1 MLAGRYRV
9 VARLGAGGMGAV
21 YRAEDLSLGQSVALK
36 FLPPEVAADPARVG
50 RLRQEVRVGREVS
63 HPAVCR
69 VYDIGE
75 HRSERG
81 LETFLT
87 MEYID
92 GEDLSSLLRRIGEL
106 PREKALAVIRQVCAG
121 LGAAHER
128 GVLHRD
134 LKPANIMLDGRGSAR
149 ISDFGLAALGA
160 RVSGGA
166 AAAGTPLYMA
176 PEQLR
181 GEEATARS
189 DIYALG
195 LIIYELLT
203 GERPHG
209 GATLDEIRSVRSS
222 VRASTDRVLEHPG
235 LDPIVASVVARCLD
249 PDPARRPASAIAVAS
264 ALPGGDPLAAALAAG
279 ETPSPDMVAG
289 AGGVGR
295 MRPWVAAAL
304 VLVAIV
310 TPLVVARWSAWY
322 SIGSYQDVSVPPVVN
337 RYKAEEVVRKFGLE
351 REWAQR
357 ASGYDRTGQL
367 SWALK
372 KEDEAL
378 AERVL
383 RGSTPPVMFT
393 WYRATPQLWPE
404 PASSGFYRGLVTSN
418 QPSRGIAG
426 EVYVSLDLKGRVR
439 RLFAVPHELVM
450 ERVSDGE
457 GNARVAPVWED
468 ADLVRVCGL
477 DPAMMRSVEPVVWF
491 TGRTDRRVA
500 WEGVWPDAP
509 EVPVRVEAGI
519 ADGRPVYLA
528 ALSPWEMEEFAALM
542 VERAAGDTGLTAA
555 ERRLRVL
562 GSVLGQSL
570 FAIVLVL
577 IAIGAWFARRSV
589 KSGRADTRGALR
601 FAWFAGGSMVVARWM
616 VASGLA
622 PRTRFDVLD
631 VLAWGTLVAL
641 GSWSAYLAIE
651 PIVRRR
657 WPAVLIAWTRLLSG
671 RPMDPLVGRN
681 VLVGATLG
689 VLGAAAYRVAH
700 LLPLGDDVAAR
711 AALGFSV
718 EPPWVT
724 VGMVATVVSVQTM
737 MALVFVLVMVGVRKL
752 TRREWATGL
761 LMVAVFVLFDESRVY
776 GTGSEAGLGTAGRVA
791 AAFGVSALV
800 CGTLAVLYLRVG
812 VLAGVAFIVSQNIAS
827 QTPALIDW
835 SSWHAWRTFI
845 PVAAVGLLCVWGG
858 IAGAFGRASPEAEMD
873 LSRSRGRV

>member
-1 MLAGRYRV
+1 
-9 VARLGAGGMGAV
+9 MGAV

-36 FLPPEVAADPARVG
+36 FLPPEVAADPERVA

-81 LETFLT
+81 VETFLT

-92 GEDLSSLLRRIGEL
+92 GEDLSSLLRRIGAL
-106 PREKALAVIRQVCAG
+106 PREKALSVIRQVCAG
-121 LGAAHER
+121 LSAAHER

-134 LKPANIMLDGRGSAR
+134 LKPANIMLDGRGAAR
-149 ISDFGLAALGA
+149 ISDFGLAAIGA

-209 GATLDEIRSVRSS
+209 GSSLEEIRTVRSS
-222 VRASTDRVLEHPG
+222 VSASTDRVLEHPG

-249 PDPARRPASAIAVAS
+249 PDPARRPSSALAVAS

-295 MRPWVAAAL
+295 MRPLVAL
-304 VLVAIV
+304 TLLLLAIV

-322 SIGSYQDVSVPPVVN
+322 AVGSYQDVSVPPVVMK
-337 RYKAEEVVRKFGLE
+337 YKAEEMVRKFGLE
-351 REWAQR
+351 REWAQT
-357 ASGYDRTGQL
+357 ASGYDRTAQL
-367 SWALK
+367 RWAFEQ
-372 KEDEAL
+372 EDEL
-378 AERVL
+378 VAERVL
-383 RGSTPPVMFT
+383 RGSTPPLLFT
-393 WYRATPQLWPE
+393 WYRATPEPWAE
-404 PASSGFYRGLVTSN
+404 PASSGFYRGLVTST
-418 QPSRGIAG
+418 QPARGIPG

-439 RLFAVPHELVM
+439 RLLATPEDIALD
-450 ERVSDGE
+450 RVDGP
-457 GNARVAPVWED
+457 GRKTSSPGWED

-477 DPAMMRSVEPVVWF
+477 DPAVMRAAEPVMRF
-491 TGRTDRRVA
+491 SGRTDRRVA

-509 EVPVRVEAGI
+509 EIPVRVEAGI

-528 ALSPWEMEEFAALM
+528 SLSPWELEAFEAQEAAREAR
-542 VERAAGDTGLTAA
+542 VAPTGS
-555 ERRLRVL
+555 ERRLRRL
-562 GSVLGQSL
+562 GAVLGQSL

-577 IAIGAWFARRSV
+577 IAMGAWFARRSV

-616 VASGLA
+616 VAAELA

-631 VLAWGTLVAL
+631 VMAWGTLVAL

-651 PIVRRR
+651 PVVRRR
-657 WPAVLIAWTRLLSG
+657 WPSTLIAWTRLLSG

-689 VLGAAAYRVAH
+689 VLGSAAYRVAH

-711 AALGFSV
+711 ATLGFSV
-718 EPPWVT
+718 DPPWLP
-724 VGMVATVVSVQTM
+724 VGMIATAVSVQTM
-737 MALVFVLVMVGVRKL
+737 MALLFVLVMVGIRKL
-752 TRREWATGL
+752 ARREWATVL
-761 LMVAVFVLFDESRVY
+761 LMAVVLVLFDESRVY
-776 GTGSEAGLGTAGRVA
+776 GTGSDAGLGTIGRIA
-791 AAFGVSALV
+791 AAFAASLV
-800 CGTLAVLYLRVG
+800 VCVTLALLYLRVG
-812 VLAGVAFIVSQNIAS
+812 VLAAVAFIVAENVMRQM
-827 QTPALIDW
+827 PALIDW
-835 SSWHAWRTFI
+835 SSWHAWRTFV
-845 PVAAVGLLCVWGG
+845 PVGAIGLLCVWG
-858 IAGAFGRASPEAEMD
+858 AAAAVFGRAAAD
-873 LSRSRGRV
+873 AGADVSRSRALGG